1 MRTGGRRSAAAA
13 IADLMPLPIQRPNPP
28 PGLTTEEAI
37 EWRAIVDRMPA
48 GWFLRETLP
57 MLEQYCH
64 HIIVAREIAF
74 AINELRVSGQGK
86 TDACH
91 KLIGMQAE
99 QTKMLVSL
107 ATKMRLTQQS
117 TYEKRK
123 KKPIEL
129 KKPWEEQEEAD

>member
-1 MRTGGRRSAAAA
+1 
-13 IADLMPLPIQRPNPP
+13 
-28 PGLTTEEAI
+28 
-37 EWRAIVDRMPA
+37 
-48 GWFLRETLP
+48 
-57 MLEQYCH
+57 
-64 HIIVAREIAF
+64 
-74 AINELRVSGQGK
+74 
-86 TDACH
+86 
-91 KLIGMQAE
+91 MQAE